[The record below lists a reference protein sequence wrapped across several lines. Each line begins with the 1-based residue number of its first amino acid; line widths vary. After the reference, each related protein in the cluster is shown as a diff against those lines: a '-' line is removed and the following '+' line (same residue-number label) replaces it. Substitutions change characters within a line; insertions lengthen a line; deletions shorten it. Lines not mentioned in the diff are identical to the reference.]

1 MGMIYLAQPRG
12 NRIRSIDKLKPKDR
26 KKPANCNDSNVKFGK
41 HLSNFSDL
49 KDRYERLVGD
59 VDVKV
64 IVNIPDNQIQEFE
77 SVLKRVFVKYIKKF
91 QEESQTA
98 TREWMSGISIDEA
111 KQTIL
116 SEFEKHKN
124 FYQDERW
131 LRFRGGLGLDMNK
144 FKFDFNYIK
153 KYLNKKNFLKDIYVL
168 EKDSNKVS
176 GDKYGGGDMF
186 FKVIRNSFDGDDDD
200 DNWFIN
206 IF

>member
-64 IVNIPDNQIQEFE
+64 IVNIPDNQIQKFE
-77 SVLKRVFVKYIKKF
+77 KRLKDVFVQHIKQF

-116 SEFEKHKN
+116 SEFENHKN
-124 FYQDERW
+124 YYQKED
-131 LRFRGGLGLDMNK
+131 L
-144 FKFDFNYIK
+144 
-153 KYLNKKNFLKDIYVL
+153 
-168 EKDSNKVS
+168 
-176 GDKYGGGDMF
+176 
-186 FKVIRNSFDGDDDD
+186 
-200 DNWFIN
+200 
-206 IF
+206 

>member
-64 IVNIPDNQIQEFE
+64 IVNIPDNQIQKFE
-77 SVLKRVFVKYIKKF
+77 KRLKEVFVQHIKQFK
-91 QEESQTA
+91 EESKTV

-116 SEFEKHKN
+116 SELEKHKN
-124 FYQDERW
+124 SYQYER
-131 LRFRGGLGLDMNK
+131 
-144 FKFDFNYIK
+144 
-153 KYLNKKNFLKDIYVL
+153 
-168 EKDSNKVS
+168 
-176 GDKYGGGDMF
+176 
-186 FKVIRNSFDGDDDD
+186 
-200 DNWFIN
+200 
-206 IF
+206 

>member
-26 KKPANCNDSNVKFGK
+26 TKPANCNNSNIKFGK

-64 IVNIPDNQIQEFE
+64 IVNIPDSQIQEFE
-77 SVLKRVFVKYIKKF
+77 SVLKRVFAKYIKKF
-91 QEESQTA
+91 QEESKTT

-116 SEFEKHKN
+116 SEFEK
-124 FYQDERW
+124 YIYPSRW
-131 LRFRGGLGLDMNK
+131 KMT
-144 FKFDFNYIK
+144 
-153 KYLNKKNFLKDIYVL
+153 
-168 EKDSNKVS
+168 S
-176 GDKYGGGDMF
+176 
-186 FKVIRNSFDGDDDD
+186 
-200 DNWFIN
+200 
-206 IF
+206 

>member
-59 VDVKV
+59 IDVKV

-77 SVLKRVFVKYIKKF
+77 KRLKEVFVEYIKQF

-116 SEFEKHKN
+116 SEFENHKN
-124 FYQDERW
+124 YYQKE
-131 LRFRGGLGLDMNK
+131 
-144 FKFDFNYIK
+144 
-153 KYLNKKNFLKDIYVL
+153 DI
-168 EKDSNKVS
+168 
-176 GDKYGGGDMF
+176 
-186 FKVIRNSFDGDDDD
+186 
-200 DNWFIN
+200 
-206 IF
+206 

>member
-64 IVNIPDNQIQEFE
+64 IVNIPDNQIQKFE
-77 SVLKRVFVKYIKKF
+77 KRLKEVFVDYIKQF

-111 KQTIL
+111 KQMIL

-124 FYQDERW
+124 FYQDGR
-131 LRFRGGLGLDMNK
+131 
-144 FKFDFNYIK
+144 
-153 KYLNKKNFLKDIYVL
+153 
-168 EKDSNKVS
+168 
-176 GDKYGGGDMF
+176 
-186 FKVIRNSFDGDDDD
+186 
-200 DNWFIN
+200 
-206 IF
+206 

>member
-1 MGMIYLAQPRG
+1 MIYLAQPRG

-59 VDVKV
+59 IDVKV

-77 SVLKRVFVKYIKKF
+77 KRLKEVFVEYIKQF

-116 SEFEKHKN
+116 SEFENHKN
-124 FYQDERW
+124 YYQKE
-131 LRFRGGLGLDMNK
+131 
-144 FKFDFNYIK
+144 
-153 KYLNKKNFLKDIYVL
+153 DI
-168 EKDSNKVS
+168 
-176 GDKYGGGDMF
+176 
-186 FKVIRNSFDGDDDD
+186 
-200 DNWFIN
+200 
-206 IF
+206 